1 MNLLIIVESLLHFM
15 LLLTIVL
22 LTYPVFIMAALRTSS
37 RSLMRSVAAA
47 AARSNV
53 TAVASS
59 SSRVSTRALS
69 TSAARSS
76 DSLFVHRNTD
86 YNNPDIPFEFNEEN
100 KKMAQEI
107 ISHYPEQY
115 KKAAVIPLLDLGQR
129 QNSGWVSISVMNYV
143 AKLLEMPPMRVYEV
157 ATFYTM
163 FNREPVGKYFLQLCT
178 TTPCMLGG
186 CGSTKILEA
195 LENKLGIK
203 AGQTTA
209 DKKFTLVEVEC
220 LGACANAPMIQI
232 NDDYFEDLTPETMVN
247 IIDKLS
253 KGERVKPGPQSGRH
267 SSEPATGRTALTS
280 EVCIRFYYCRKF
292 KLLNLAVSL
301 LMFLL
306 PCDSKL
312 TRILTLLLHDS
323 PTAQASSV
331 SPSSLN
337 VASSRNCNTRFGP
350 AFTFPARISNTC
362 KTNVRLVCTVTVAN

>member
-1 MNLLIIVESLLHFM
+1 
-15 LLLTIVL
+15 
-22 LTYPVFIMAALRTSS
+22 MAALRTSS
-37 RSLMRSVAAA
+37 RSLMRSVASA
-47 AARSNV
+47 AARSNAV
-53 TAVASS
+53 AVASS
-59 SSRVSTRALS
+59 SSRSVAARALS
-69 TSAARSS
+69 TSAVRSS
-76 DSLFVHRNTD
+76 DALFVHRDTD
-86 YNNPDIPFEFNEEN
+86 YNNPSIPFEFNEEN

-203 AGQTTA
+203 AGQTTK

-232 NDDYFEDLTPETMVN
+232 NDDYFEDLTPESMVN

-253 KGERVKPGPQSGRH
+253 NGEKVKPGPQSGRH

-280 EVCIRFYYCRKF
+280 EVR
-292 KLLNLAVSL
+292 VSL
-301 LMFLL
+301 SL
-306 PCDSKL
+306 CY
-312 TRILTLLLHDS
+312 
-323 PTAQASSV
+323 PT
-331 SPSSLN
+331 PSL
-337 VASSRNCNTRFGP
+337 ACCP
-350 AFTFPARISNTC
+350 AHAL
-362 KTNVRLVCTVTVAN
+362 RLQ

>member
-1 MNLLIIVESLLHFM
+1 
-15 LLLTIVL
+15 
-22 LTYPVFIMAALRTSS
+22 
-37 RSLMRSVAAA
+37 MRSVAAT
-47 AARSNV
+47 AARSNAV
-53 TAVASS
+53 AVASS
-59 SSRVSTRALS
+59 SSRSVAARALS

-76 DSLFVHRNTD
+76 DALFVHRDTD
-86 YNNPDIPFEFNEEN
+86 YNNPSIPFEFNEEN

-203 AGQTTA
+203 AGQTTK

-232 NDDYFEDLTPETMVN
+232 NDDYFEDLTPESMVN

-253 KGERVKPGPQSGRH
+253 NGEKVKPGPQSGRH

-280 EVCIRFYYCRKF
+280 EVR
-292 KLLNLAVSL
+292 VSL
-301 LMFLL
+301 SLCYPTPLL
-306 PCDSKL
+306 AC
-312 TRILTLLLHDS
+312 
-323 PTAQASSV
+323 
-331 SPSSLN
+331 
-337 VASSRNCNTRFGP
+337 CP
-350 AFTFPARISNTC
+350 AHAL
-362 KTNVRLVCTVTVAN
+362 RLQ